1 MYTIHQEKTFCRI
14 FFLGPDHTMAP
25 PKKQQKLSV
34 SQLTKNL
41 RDPANADWSSLDPK
55 DVRVGLGPV
64 MTEEQM
70 RAYCEQNGIGAPTI
84 AGKVNM
90 DPSKDTQQ

>member
-1 MYTIHQEKTFCRI
+1 
-14 FFLGPDHTMAP
+14 MAP
-25 PKKQQKLSV
+25 HTQKPKLSV

-70 RAYCEQNGIGAPTI
+70 REYCKQNGIHAPTI
-84 AGKVNM
+84 AGSVKM
-90 DPSKDTQQ
+90 DPSKQQHK